1 MKWSKQAWEKV
12 EPIYNKILTMPFNV
26 ELSNGT
32 LPKEKF
38 IFYLTQDAYYLLEF
52 GRTLSAISARM
63 QHPDLVM
70 AFAGFS
76 TGAIFA
82 ERSLHESYFVELGL
96 ASEMQPTP
104 STLLYTNYILNQAA
118 YANVEI
124 AVAAVLPCFW
134 IYKAV
139 GDHIF
144 AQQNGS
150 ENPYKRWIDLYA
162 GAAFAAAVEQAID
175 ITDELAARANAAT
188 QQKMLEA
195 FEMATRLEWMF
206 WNSAYK
212 LEKWKI

>member
-1 MKWSKQAWEKV
+1 MKWSEHAWENVK
-12 EPIYNKILTMPFNV
+12 PIYDKILTMPFNQ

-38 IFYLTQDAYYLLEF
+38 IFYLAQDAYYLLEF
-52 GRTLSAISARM
+52 GRTLSAISGRM
-63 QHPDLVM
+63 QNAEMVM

-82 ERSLHESYFVELGL
+82 ERSLHESYFVEFGL
-96 ASEMQPTP
+96 ANQVQPSP

-118 YANVEI
+118 YANVEV

-144 AQQNGS
+144 AQQDNDQ
-150 ENPYKRWIDLYA
+150 NPYKRWIDMYA
-162 GAAFAAAVEQAID
+162 GIEFAAAVEKAIAIAD
-175 ITDELAARANAAT
+175 KMAAQANAET
-188 QQKMLEA
+188 QAKMLLA

-206 WNSAYK
+206 WDGAYQM
-212 LEKWKI
+212 EKWKV

>member
-1 MKWSKQAWEKV
+1 MKWSDDAWERVK
-12 EPIYNKILTMPFNV
+12 PIYNKILTMHFNK

-38 IFYLTQDAYYLLEF
+38 IFYLAQDAYYLLEF
-52 GRTLSAISARM
+52 GRTLSTISGRM
-63 QHPDLVM
+63 QDADLVM

-82 ERSLHESYFVELGL
+82 ERSLHESYFVEFGL
-96 ASEMQPTP
+96 ASEVQPTP
-104 STLLYTNYILNQAA
+104 STLLYTNYILSQAA

-144 AQQNGS
+144 AQQTNDH
-150 ENPYKRWIDLYA
+150 NPYKRWIDMYA
-162 GAAFAAAVEQAID
+162 GIEFAAAVEQAID
-175 ITDELAARANAAT
+175 ITNQLAAQANAAT
-188 QQKMLEA
+188 QQKMLDV

-206 WNSAYK
+206 WDSAYE
-212 LEKWKI
+212 LEKWKV

>member
-1 MKWSKQAWEKV
+1 MKWSERALQRVK
-12 EPIYNKILTMPFNV
+12 PIYNQILNMPFNT

-38 IFYLTQDAYYLLEF
+38 IFYLAQDAYYLLEF
-52 GRTLSAISARM
+52 GRTLSAISGRM
-63 QHPDLVM
+63 QNADWVM

-82 ERSLHESYFVELGL
+82 ERNLHESYFVEFGL
-96 ASEMQPTP
+96 ASDVQPTP
-104 STLLYTNYILNQAA
+104 STLLYTSYILSQAA
-118 YANVEI
+118 YANIEI

-150 ENPYKRWIDLYA
+150 RNPYKRWIDMYA
-162 GAAFAAAVEQAID
+162 GVEFAAAVEKAID
-175 ITDELAARANAAT
+175 ITDELAAQANAVT
-188 QQKMLEA
+188 QQKMLDA

>member
-1 MKWSKQAWEKV
+1 MKWSEQAWERIV
-12 EPIYNKILTMPFNV
+12 PIYKKILAMPFNK

-38 IFYLTQDAYYLLEF
+38 IFYLAQDAYYLLEF
-52 GRTLSAISARM
+52 GRTLSTISGRM
-63 QHPDLVM
+63 QNADWVM
-70 AFAGFS
+70 AFASFS

-82 ERSLHESYFVELGL
+82 ERSLHESYFTEFGL
-96 ASEMQPTP
+96 ANHVQPTP
-104 STLLYTNYILNQAA
+104 STLLYTSYILSQAA

-139 GDHIF
+139 GDHIL
-144 AQQNGS
+144 ARQKG
-150 ENPYKRWIDLYA
+150 EANPYKRWIDMYA
-162 GAAFAAAVEQAID
+162 GVEFAVAVEKAID
-175 ITDELAARANAAT
+175 IADQLAVQANAAT

-206 WNSAYK
+206 WNSAYE

>member
-1 MKWSKQAWEKV
+1 MKWSEQALQRVK
-12 EPIYNKILTMPFNV
+12 PIYNQILNMPFNT

-38 IFYLTQDAYYLLEF
+38 IFYLAQDAYYLLEF
-52 GRTLSAISARM
+52 GRTLSAISGRM
-63 QHPDLVM
+63 QNADLVM
-70 AFAGFS
+70 AFAAFS

-82 ERSLHESYFVELGL
+82 ERNLHESYFVEFGL
-96 ASEMQPTP
+96 ASDVQPTP
-104 STLLYTNYILNQAA
+104 STLLYTSYILSQAA
-118 YANVEI
+118 YANIEI

-150 ENPYKRWIDLYA
+150 KNPYKRWIDMYA
-162 GAAFAAAVEQAID
+162 GVEFAAAVEKAID
-175 ITDELAARANAAT
+175 ITDELAAQANAVT
-188 QQKMLEA
+188 QQKMLDA